1 MYEVFIIVSF
11 VYILCMVRVYC
22 SACLVE
28 VYTVIS
34 VLQKCNLFTMHVC
47 TDLLL
52 SNFQQRYTCIFPS
65 YRHNTH
71 TVLVTSL
78 HSCISMYFSNKI
90 VAVPMHVAT
99 TLYCTC
105 MHASCCPISSLH
117 TCLCPCFSRGP
128 SFITYLEELPTLTR
142 EDAGPFRMPIS
153 EKYKV
158 HTCTYV

>member
-34 VLQKCNLFTMHVC
+34 VLQKCNLLTMHVC

-52 SNFQQRYTCIFPS
+52 SNFQQRYTCIFLS

-117 TCLCPCFSRGP
+117 TLFLSLLLQRTIIHHLLGGAAHSNQRGCRA
-128 SFITYLEELPTLTR
+128 IQNAHL
-142 EDAGPFRMPIS
+142 
-153 EKYKV
+153 
-158 HTCTYV
+158 